1 MRPSKRNATADPD
14 ASAAATKK
22 PKLAGVDAIPVAS
35 TEQGTRDLVVLS
47 NSVRK
52 ALEVEA
58 AAIVAEEAMTTPVE
72 AGNVP
77 MARAAEN
84 ILPQVEE
91 DEATLLEELDQSTN
105 RFIVDNLYCW
115 DRERS

>member
-1 MRPSKRNATADPD
+1 MQQQIQMKTLLPQKN
-14 ASAAATKK
+14 

-58 AAIVAEEAMTTPVE
+58 AAIAAEAMTTPVE
-72 AGNVP
+72 AANVP

-84 ILPQVEE
+84 ILPQMEE
-91 DEATLLEELDQSTN
+91 DEATLLEELDQSK
-105 RFIVDNLYCW
+105 IG
-115 DRERS
+115 